1 LVFVFDR
8 DVWESSH
15 GALARE
21 QEKEELFSAKG
32 ERPAVLFPP
41 PRREAWIEQVWS
53 LGDPFGYDVIL

>member
-1 LVFVFDR
+1 MVFVFDR

-53 LGDPFGYDVIL
+53 LG